1 MGTNLIGIGNY
12 IRNNKVTGEGGNPIH
27 PNLVEFWD
35 FRNKTN
41 DDEDRERI
49 S

>member
-27 PNLVEFWD
+27 PNLVEF
-35 FRNKTN
+35 
-41 DDEDRERI
+41 
-49 S
+49 